1 MTMWRKK
8 IPVYSLFF
16 VILLS
21 VTAAPVHPESLKDN
35 PGVSSALHLL
45 ELWMD
50 AQCAYENIPGISMA
64 VVHDQDVLWKKG
76 FGYTD
81 LDKKTPATPGTIYS
95 ICSISKLFTSI
106 GVMRLR
112 DEGKLNL
119 RDAVATHLP
128 WFSIK
133 QTYPGSPSVT
143 VQGLLTHSS
152 GLPRESDFPYWSA
165 PDFPFPTREKVKEQ
179 LPNQSTLYPA
189 DTYFQYSNLG
199 LTLAGEIVAQVSGLP
214 YEAYVKTNILDP
226 LGLKDTRPELPEEHR
241 GGRFGT
247 GYGSPS
253 RKGVRSKVPFFQAR
267 GIAPAAGYSSSV
279 EDLAKFAAWQFRLL
293 EKGGT
298 EVLNANTLREMHR
311 VHWMDPDWEM
321 SWGLGFNV
329 YKKKDKTFVG
339 HQGSCP
345 GFRSAFVMQPGSKI
359 AVIFMSNA
367 NGVDA
372 GKFAHKAYEILSK
385 PIAKA
390 LKSPGKAKPADPSFQ
405 KYTGTYDQQPWGG
418 ETAVFNW
425 KGGLAMITFPT
436 NNPVKGIRKLKH
448 IGGDTFRRIR
458 DNDKLGE
465 EIVFIVDKGGKVTGY
480 RRHSNSIKKVK

>member
-1 MTMWRKK
+1 MKIFRKA
-8 IPVYSLFF
+8 ISPYSL
-16 VILLS
+16 LLII
-21 VTAAPVHPESLKDN
+21 VLLITTLPVHAESLKDN

-64 VVHDQDVLWKKG
+64 VVHDQEVVWKKG

-81 LDKKTPATPGTIYS
+81 LQKKTPAAPNTIYS

-106 GVMRLR
+106 GIMQLR
-112 DEGKLNL
+112 DRGKLNL
-119 RDAVATHLP
+119 RDAVNTHLP

-133 QTYPGSPSVT
+133 QTYPDSPPVT
-143 VQGLLTHSS
+143 VRGLLTHSS
-152 GLPRESDFPYWSA
+152 GLPRESDFPYWSG
-165 PDFPFPTREKVKEQ
+165 PDFPFPTREAVKNQ
-179 LPNQSTLYPA
+179 LPNQKTLYPA
-189 DTYFQYSNLG
+189 DMYFQYSNLG
-199 LTLAGEIVAQVSGLP
+199 ISLAGEIVARVSGMS
-214 YEAYVKTNILDP
+214 YESYVKTNILDP
-226 LGLKDTRPELPEEHR
+226 LDLMDTRPELPEEHR
-241 GGRFGT
+241 GGRLGT

-253 RKGVRSKVPFFQAR
+253 REGVRSKLPFFQAK
-267 GIAPAAGYSSSV
+267 GIAPAAGYSSTV

-293 EKGGT
+293 EKGGA
-298 EVLNANTLREMHR
+298 EVLNANTLREMQR
-311 VHWMDPDWEM
+311 VHWLDPDWET
-321 SWGLGFNV
+321 SWGLGFRV

-345 GFRSAFVMQPGSKI
+345 GYRSAFVLQPDSKI

-372 GKFAHKAYEILSK
+372 GKFAHKAFEILSK

-405 KYTGTYDQQPWGG
+405 KYTGTYTQQPWGG

-425 KGGLAMITFPT
+425 KGGLAMVTFPT
-436 NNPVKGIRKLKH
+436 GNPLKGIRKLKH
-448 IGGDTFRRIR
+448 IEDHTFRRIR
-458 DNDKLGE
+458 DNDELGE
-465 EIVFIVDKGGKVTGY
+465 EIVFTVDKDGKVINY
-480 RRHSNSIKKVK
+480 RRHSNAMKKVK